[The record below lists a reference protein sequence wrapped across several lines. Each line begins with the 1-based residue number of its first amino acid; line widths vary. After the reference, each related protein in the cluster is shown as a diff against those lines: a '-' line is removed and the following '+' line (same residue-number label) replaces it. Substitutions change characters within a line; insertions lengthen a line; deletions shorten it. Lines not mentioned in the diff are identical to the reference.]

1 MMFMEDV
8 NLFQINAL
16 GTLLATVFRAFLP
29 RCHRYIEEGCCVM
42 ASAVHDKFMLV
53 SPDGSMCCIQDCGGN
68 CVNRF
73 GLPFGTMALEIKCP
87 FMPIINKMMMPIN
100 YECPHYYVAQ
110 VLTEMRVLDGFR
122 TMVVSCSPESLTMC
136 YLDWNNDV

>member
-16 GTLLATVFRAFLP
+16 GTLLATVFPAFLP
-29 RCHRYIEEGCCVM
+29 RCHRYVEEDCRVM

-53 SPDGSMCCIQDCGGN
+53 SPDGSMHCIQDCGGN
-68 CVNRF
+68 CVNRL

-87 FMPIINKMMMPIN
+87 FMPIINKMMMPVN
-100 YECPHYYVAQ
+100 YECPHYYAAQ
-110 VLTEMRVLDGFR
+110 VLTEMTVLDGF
-122 TMVVSCSPESLTMC
+122 
-136 YLDWNNDV
+136 